1 MRISDW
7 SSDVCSSDLMHD
19 KADAAARLERQVA
32 EQRTAM
38 EQAARA
44 ERQQLADQFEREV
57 MSIVEAVQ
65 ESAQTLHGNAA
76 TMSHEIEAVHGKA
89 DSVAAAAHQ
98 DRESVGMGKSVSG
111 SCELGGRRFNKNK
124 KR

>member
-1 MRISDW
+1 MIRPPPRSTRTATLFPYTALFRSLRGMTGDFRRGAEITNRARQA
-7 SSDVCSSDLMHD
+7 MHD

-65 ESAQTLHGNAA
+65 ESAQTL
-76 TMSHEIEAVHGKA
+76 
-89 DSVAAAAHQ
+89 Q
-98 DRESVGMGKSVSG
+98 DRKSTRMNS
-111 SCELGGRRFNKNK
+111 SH
-124 KR
+124 